1 MKKLLYLLMSLVI
14 VAACGS
20 DKTANISSD
29 TSGGIGSVKISAQ
42 SILSQAAK
50 GNYKEGELLVKF
62 KSDIVTA
69 SSQKVHQAV
78 GSSVVK
84 KYEIVP
90 NLELV
95 TLPKGLSVQEAI
107 QQYMSDP
114 NVEYAEPN
122 YIIRASA
129 LPNDQ
134 YFRNQWA
141 LNNDGTYAGG
151 TSGADIKAPSA
162 WDITTGSS
170 SVVIAVLDTG
180 IDYNHQDL
188 VGNIWTNTLDPI
200 SNPLQPFDD
209 DQNSFPDD
217 YIGWDFTTCEQFDE
231 SKKDVELIEQECLKT
246 KLADNNPMDGN
257 GHGTHVA
264 GIIGA
269 VGNNGI
275 GISGVMWKVKLM
287 PIKVLNDDGVGQNS
301 DLIEAINYLV
311 SMKQRGANIRVIN
324 ASLGGNQYSKAVED
338 SLWSAYAEGILFIAA
353 AGNGGDD
360 AIGDNNDL
368 APFYPA
374 SYKPFNIIS
383 VAATDQ
389 DDRRVPFSNYGP
401 NTVHVAA
408 PGVYTFSTVPSGLI
422 QGGYGYLEFFAG
434 TSMAAPHV
442 AGLAGLLFSYYD
454 GTHNTSLNNL
464 QIHEIILRSVDMKP
478 TLDGWIKTG
487 GRINA
492 RSALSYLLTPTNL
505 TAKSLLSGKVSL
517 TWEDLAT
524 GEEGYKV
531 ERITDGVIFSLIK
544 DSSSFVDDSVS
555 PGKSYTYRVRAFNNS
570 IAAESFNSN
579 VATIEVPQK
588 RDGGGGGGCSIG
600 AGQNTVTALADLT
613 VLLIPLIFIAVMRR
627 RR

>member
-1 MKKLLYLLMSLVI
+1 MRKFLYLLYLLMILI
-14 VAACGS
+14 LAACGS

-42 SILSQAAK
+42 AILSQAAK
-50 GNYKEGELLVKF
+50 GNYKDGELLVKF
-62 KSDIVTA
+62 KSDVATA

-84 KYEIVP
+84 KYEVVP

-95 TLPKGLSVQEAI
+95 TLPKDVSVQEAI
-107 QQYMSDP
+107 QNYMSDP

-122 YIIRASA
+122 YIIRAAS

-141 LNNDGTYAGG
+141 LHNDGTYAGG
-151 TSGADIKAPSA
+151 TAGADIKAPSA

-170 SVVIAVLDTG
+170 SIVIAVLDTG

-188 VGNIWTNTLDPI
+188 VGNIWTNPGEASCTDGKD
-200 SNPLQPFDD
+200 NDENGFFDD
-209 DQNSFPDD
+209 C
-217 YIGWDFTTCEQFDE
+217 IGWDFTTCEQFKE
-231 SKKDVELIEQECLKT
+231 PKEGVAQECIKT
-246 KLADNNPMDGN
+246 KSADNTPMDGN

-269 VGNNGI
+269 VGNNGN
-275 GISGVMWKVKLM
+275 GVSGVMWQVKLM
-287 PIKVLNDDGVGQNS
+287 AIQVLNDKGVGQNS
-301 DLIEAINYLV
+301 DLISAIDYLV
-311 SMKQRGANIRVIN
+311 LMKKRGENIRVIN
-324 ASLGGNQYSKAVED
+324 ASLGGNEYDPSVELSIRKAN
-338 SLWSAYAEGILFIAA
+338 AEGILFIAA

-360 AIGDNNDL
+360 DIGDNNDIM
-368 APFYPA
+368 PFYPA
-374 SYKPFNIIS
+374 SYKLDNIIS

-408 PGVYTFSTVPSGLI
+408 PGVYTFSTIPYSLN
-422 QGGYGYLEFFAG
+422 QSGYGILEYMAG

-454 GTHNTSLNNL
+454 GIHNTFFNYL
-464 QIHEIILRSVDMKP
+464 QVRNTILRYVDTKP
-478 TLDGWIKTG
+478 TLEGWISTG

-492 RSALSYLLTPTNL
+492 YKALSALLAPTNL
-505 TAKSLLSGKVSL
+505 TAKAQSSKVSL
-517 TWEDLAT
+517 SWEDNAT
-524 GEEGYKV
+524 GEAGYKI
-531 ERITDGVIFSLIK
+531 ER
-544 DSSSFVDDSVS
+544 SSSGGAFTEITTLPAGTSSYDDSAVTV
-555 PGKSYTYRVRAFNNS
+555 GTSYAYRIKAFNDFANS
-570 IAAESFNSN
+570 FPSN
-579 VATIEVPQK
+579 EVSITVLQK
-588 RDGGGGGGCSIG
+588 RGGGGGGGGCSIG
-600 AGQNTVTALADLT
+600 AGRNTVTALADLT
-613 VLLIPLIFIAVMRR
+613 VMLIPLIFIAVMRR